1 LTGPN
6 AAGKGEATSF
16 LGERGF
22 AIHSLSD
29 IVREEALARGLTAR
43 REHLIRIGNEL
54 REEGGPAIL
63 AERIIPR
70 LEQKNVIDSIRNPDE
85 VRALRALPHFVLL
98 GVWAPVEVRFARAV
112 ERARE
117 GDPAT
122 LEEFE
127 AREREENSSDPNAQQ
142 LNETFRM
149 ADSVL
154 TNDGDLDKFHGALE
168 RVIAEY

>member
-1 LTGPN
+1 
-6 AAGKGEATSF
+6 
-16 LGERGF
+16 
-22 AIHSLSD
+22 
-29 IVREEALARGLTAR
+29 VREEARARGLTTR

-54 REEGGPAIL
+54 RDAGGPGVL

-70 LEQKNVIDSIRNPDE
+70 LGEKSVIDSIRNPDE
-85 VRALRALPHFVLL
+85 VRVLRTLPRFLLL
-98 GVWAPVEVRFARAV
+98 GVRAPVEIRFARAV

-127 AREREENSSDPNAQQ
+127 ARERQENSSDPNAQQ

-154 TNDGDLDKFHGALE
+154 TNDGDLDSFHGALE